1 MNEKYVFQQLAG
13 HVRIDFCAA
22 AQNIVQLV
30 LPFKHQQYTSAALR
44 HFGTGCHR
52 FLNGL
57 LDGRQRFLPDKH
69 LLEPC
74 AAADLF
80 QSPPQLRLKQDDQ
93 RQNTPLDRM
102 AQQEIDA
109 PQVKNCG
116 KPHNDQKH
124 QHTLKNSHRRRRTHT
139 DQDIIHNK
147 SDDRHVDYIGHFDHH
162 EIICDHFIGG
172 GQKLHI
178 LIPQTSD
185 CFPAILGLE

>member
-1 MNEKYVFQQLAG
+1 
-13 HVRIDFCAA
+13 
-22 AQNIVQLV
+22 
-30 LPFKHQQYTSAALR
+30 
-44 HFGTGCHR
+44 
-52 FLNGL
+52 
-57 LDGRQRFLPDKH
+57 
-69 LLEPC
+69 
-74 AAADLF
+74 
-80 QSPPQLRLKQDDQ
+80 
-93 RQNTPLDRM
+93 M